1 MKKSYKKVLFIEILL
16 FILLVIN
23 SFFKNFLQN
32 YFICLFLF
40 LSILLFRLFF
50 GFEKHKKE
58 NLKKYII
65 KISIYIIIVV
75 FIYYLFGFATGFA
88 HNKLYY
94 NFYSFYTFMLPIILT
109 ASFSEFLRYQLLKKS
124 EGNSFLIVFT
134 TIIFILINVTNSIYY
149 ASFSSIYNVI
159 VFIGITLLPSISTS
173 ILGTYINIKIG
184 YKPMIFYLIIFN
196 LMNYLLPIIPD
207 YNEFLLSVFNL
218 LVPTILL
225 YIIMSSFN
233 DVLQKE
239 VDIRTNKTKERILIV
254 VTIIVCTTTIYF
266 TCGYFRFYAIAI
278 GSGSMSPTFNKGDV
292 VIVEKIK
299 NQFNKLSTGD
309 IIAYNHDDKIIIHR
323 LVKII
328 SVNGEDY
335 YYTKGDAND
344 NIDNY
349 KVEKKQIL
357 GTVKVYFPFVG
368 YPTVWLS
375 ELG

>member
-23 SFFKNFLQN
+23 SVFKNFLQN

-233 DVLQKE
+233 DVLQRE

>member
-109 ASFSEFLRYQLLKKS
+109 ASFNEFLRYQLLKKS

-292 VIVEKIK
+292 VIVEKMK

>member
-109 ASFSEFLRYQLLKKS
+109 ASFNEFLRYQLLKKS

-233 DVLQKE
+233 DVLQRE